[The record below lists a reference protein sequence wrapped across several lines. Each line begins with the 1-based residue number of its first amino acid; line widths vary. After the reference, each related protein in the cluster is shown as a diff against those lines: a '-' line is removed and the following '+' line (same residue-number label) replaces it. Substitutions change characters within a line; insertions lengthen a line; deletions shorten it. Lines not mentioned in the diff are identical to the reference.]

1 MAALALQES
10 VCQGSGI
17 VAKRYGQMVAI
28 VQISYRVRCTP
39 DGATNFTVKFPTTL
53 NLILQL

>member
-53 NLILQL
+53 NLIL